1 MTFPPKVWS
10 GVLRRLQS
18 ELPSYSIEA
27 WLLPL
32 VPEAGDRDAL
42 RLRCPSTF
50 HRDRV
55 RDRFLGAIVSCLRD
69 EVGDTA
75 SVELALAGEGEDLT
89 AQAKGGTSS
98 VPVAAALRAQA
109 EAQRVAE
116 TRDADDSA
124 GEPSTRA
131 NLRTHS
137 PVTRSAGGGRTNQG
151 GVSDRAAGRTAD
163 RGEAAKRPAPPVR
176 RARPAARS
184 ARAPRSAELTFDNFV
199 VGPCN
204 SLAREA
210 SLALANEGR
219 GLRQLYLNAP
229 HGLGKT
235 HLARAVVAEAR
246 RQDSARVIYAP
257 AEAFLSE
264 FMSSIQNKRTAGFQQ
279 RWRRE
284 CDVLV
289 IEDIQFLVGK
299 RATQLELYHTIQHV
313 LDRGRRVLLTGD
325 RPSHEL
331 AGIDDRVRSQLSG
344 GFSAVIQ
351 QPDAAV
357 RCEIL
362 RAKASAGGVGV
373 PDECLAL
380 IVKSVAGS
388 IRELEG
394 ALIQIV
400 TTASLMKRPIDLEL
414 TRESLA
420 RTLPRPARP
429 RPSPN
434 AIIKAVAN
442 FFQTS
447 PDVLASRSRRRDILV
462 PRQLAMYFSHRYTD
476 ASLSQIGHELGRDH
490 PAVRNAITRV
500 ERAILERAPLRYQV
514 EALSERL
521 DQLGLGEAT
530 EPEPD
535 EARPAKPMLV
545 RLPSTATRTATSP

>member
-1 MTFPPKVWS
+1 MTSPPKVWS
-10 GVLRRLQS
+10 GVLRRLQT
-18 ELPSYSIEA
+18 ELPLYSIEA

-42 RLRCPSTF
+42 QLRCPSTF

-75 SVELALAGEGEDLT
+75 SVELALAGEGEDTT
-89 AQAKGGTSS
+89 AQATCGTPGI
-98 VPVAAALRAQA
+98 PVAAALRAHNEARSA
-109 EAQRVAE
+109 EE
-116 TRDADDSA
+116 PHEADDSA
-124 GEPSTRA
+124 GEPVTQA
-131 NLRTHS
+131 NLPANS
-137 PVTRSAGGGRTNQG
+137 PARRPAREGRPNPGGL
-151 GVSDRAAGRTAD
+151 SDPPAGRTAD
-163 RGEAAKRPAPPVR
+163 RGEADERPAPPAR
-176 RARPAARS
+176 RARPATRS

-210 SLALANEGR
+210 SLALANESR

-235 HLARAVVAEAR
+235 HLSRAVVAEAR

-257 AEAFLSE
+257 AEVFLSE

-313 LDRGRRVLLTGD
+313 LDRGRRVMLTGD

-344 GFSAVIQ
+344 GFSAAID

-357 RCEIL
+357 RCDIL

-380 IVKSVAGS
+380 IVDSVAGS

-400 TTASLMKRPIDLEL
+400 TTASLMKRTIDLEL

-476 ASLSQIGHELGRDH
+476 ASLSQIGHALGRDH

-500 ERAILERAPLRYQV
+500 ERAMLERAPLRYQV

-521 DQLGLGEAT
+521 DQLGLGDAT
-530 EPEPD
+530 EAEPG
-535 EARPAKPMLV
+535 EARPTKPMLV
-545 RLPSTATRTATSP
+545 RLPSAASRTAKSP